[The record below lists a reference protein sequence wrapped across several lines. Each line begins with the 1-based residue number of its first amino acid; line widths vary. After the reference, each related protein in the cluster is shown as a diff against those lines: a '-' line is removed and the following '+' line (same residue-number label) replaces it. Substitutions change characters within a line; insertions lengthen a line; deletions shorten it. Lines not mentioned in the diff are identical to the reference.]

1 MLSEHGLLLAA
12 PVETPLYNPHRV
24 RRNRDPSTRT
34 EVLAQDD
41 GSKKARV
48 GSYCLSSTNVETLP
62 NRLLSTTVVICFPSA
77 ETVTFSML
85 STLPSRL

>member
-1 MLSEHGLLLAA
+1 MLSERGLPLAA

-24 RRNRDPSTRT
+24 RGNRDPSTRT

-41 GSKKARV
+41 GSKKRA
-48 GSYCLSSTNVETLP
+48 GSYCLSSTKVETLP